1 MRLPEIFGLS
11 TFPVFWTFQTFGL
24 RNKSGVIPLFLNVQ
38 NFLETYRKSYW
49 KTKIYQKML
58 KMLKMLKI
66 YRNFQKST
74 VYVKSWRYIFDIL
87 VICLK
92 KCSNR
97 RPQKA
102 WKWPKFDQKY
112 QKLYRIVWNV
122 LTVNT
127 FLAFRYMSKVY
138 RKIRLFIF
146 TKVGTFSEKCTEVQN
161 CYQNPWPYRWP
172 LIPHLLLTIKGK

>member
-38 NFLETYRKSYW
+38 NFRETYRKSYW

-74 VYVKSWRYIFDIL
+74 VYVKSRRYIFDIL

-92 KCSNR
+92 KCSKR

-112 QKLYRIVWNV
+112 QKLYRIFEIFDCQHIFGLSVHVKSVPKNSSFYFHESRYIFGKMYRSSK
-122 LTVNT
+122 LLPEPMALQMTPHPTPFVN
-127 FLAFRYMSKVY
+127 
-138 RKIRLFIF
+138 
-146 TKVGTFSEKCTEVQN
+146 N
-161 CYQNPWPYRWP
+161 
-172 LIPHLLLTIKGK
+172 